1 MYVPSIF
8 NKDHIYMSGF
18 ESACSHHCTL
28 AVYGSS
34 TDDFANLLQ
43 MEAWKCIYHRGCR
56 YYFAQW
62 GLNQR
67 PKLLWS
73 RIRTFIKF
81 RFSKEAAKIWQ
92 NFPVSPWCCSDCQR
106 KLRVF
111 YQISLDNLN
120 FTSATSQDDFFQI
133 SQILIPQEI
142 YKNKTTTSKRI
153 SQNCTATA
161 VALWS

>member
-62 GLNQR
+62 GQTQR

-73 RIRTFIKF
+73 RIWTFIKF
-81 RFSKEAAKIWQ
+81 RFSKEAAKTWQ
-92 NFPVSPWCCSDCQR
+92 NFPVISWCCSLCQR
-106 KLRVF
+106 KFRVF
-111 YQISLDNLN
+111 CQTFLDFLENLN
-120 FTSATSQDDFFQI
+120 FTSAISQDFF
-133 SQILIPQEI
+133 SQKLVKFW
-142 YKNKTTTSKRI
+142 YCKSKELCVRD
-153 SQNCTATA
+153 
-161 VALWS
+161 L